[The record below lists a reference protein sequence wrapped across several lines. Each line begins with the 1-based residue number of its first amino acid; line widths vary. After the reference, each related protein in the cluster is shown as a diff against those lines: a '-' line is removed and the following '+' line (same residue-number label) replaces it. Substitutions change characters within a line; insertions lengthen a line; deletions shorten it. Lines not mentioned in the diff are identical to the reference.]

1 MLDLDTSRIYSCS
14 ILPELPGCAG
24 LRPACGATGERLDIA
39 RERRPSAGCAGF
51 QPAPGATSG
60 LLNQEEAM
68 DATPARMMMW
78 FAAFPRLLPLIPLLS
93 RVEFLGEMSDV
104 LHSRAPLPLIP
115 PAPFSHTGRRGRL
128 GVLMPETE
136 NGRQGL
142 PQKPPPVSL
151 RASDA
156 KPACAEREL
165 RLGSRL
171 SALGYRLSTIGS
183 RLSAIGS
190 RLSALG
196 YRLSAISYRLSALGY
211 RLSAIGYRLSVIGY
225 QLSAIGYRL
234 SATIGRR
241 RAVVHPASTPAT
253 VALRPAH
260 SGGRTGCMPARSGR
274 RADGWPRGPAT
285 LPRRRRQGDQ
295 G

>member
-1 MLDLDTSRIYSCS
+1 M
-14 ILPELPGCAG
+14 PE
-24 LRPACGATGERLDIA
+24 IA
-39 RERRPSAGCAGF
+39 
-51 QPAPGATSG
+51 
-60 LLNQEEAM
+60 LN
-68 DATPARMMMW
+68 P
-78 FAAFPRLLPLIPLLS
+78 PLS
-93 RVEFLGEMSDV
+93 T
-104 LHSRAPLPLIP
+104 
-115 PAPFSHTGRRGRL
+115 HTGRRGRL

-136 NGRQGL
+136 DGRQGL

-171 SALGYRLSTIGS
+171 SALGYRLSTLGY

-190 RLSALG
+190 RLSAIDSRLSALG
-196 YRLSAISYRLSALGY
+196 YRLSTIGSRLSALGSRLSALDSRLSAISYRLSA
-211 RLSAIGYRLSVIGY
+211 IGYRPSAIGY
-225 QLSAIGYRL
+225 QLSAIDYRL

-260 SGGRTGCMPARSGR
+260 SGGRTGCRRARSDR
-274 RADGWPRGPAT
+274 RADGWRCAPAT
-285 LPRRRRQGDQ
+285 LPQRRWQGDQ
-295 G
+295 GGAAQRRRLR

>member
-78 FAAFPRLLPLIPLLS
+78 FAAFPRLLPLIP
-93 RVEFLGEMSDV
+93 
-104 LHSRAPLPLIP
+104 

-128 GVLMPETE
+128 GVLMAETE

-165 RLGSRL
+165 Q
-171 SALGYRLSTIGS
+171 LGYQ
-183 RLSAIGS
+183 LSAIGHQ
-190 RLSALG
+190 LSAIS
-196 YRLSAISYRLSALGY
+196 YRLSAISYRLSAIDS
-211 RLSAIGYRLSVIGY
+211 RLR
-225 QLSAIGYRL
+225 
-234 SATIGRR
+234 
-241 RAVVHPASTPAT
+241 
-253 VALRPAH
+253 
-260 SGGRTGCMPARSGR
+260 
-274 RADGWPRGPAT
+274 
-285 LPRRRRQGDQ
+285 
-295 G
+295 

>member
-51 QPAPGATSG
+51 QPASGATGG

-78 FAAFPRLLPLIPLLS
+78 FAAFPRLLPLIP
-93 RVEFLGEMSDV
+93 
-104 LHSRAPLPLIP
+104 

-136 NGRQGL
+136 DGRQGL

-165 RLGSRL
+165 QLGYRL
-171 SALGYRLSTIGS
+171 SALGYRLST
-183 RLSAIGS
+183 
-190 RLSALG
+190 LG
-196 YRLSAISYRLSALGY
+196 YRLSAIGYQLSAISY
-211 RLSAIGYRLSVIGY
+211 RLSAIGYRLSTLGY
-225 QLSAIGYRL
+225 RLSAIGYRL

-260 SGGRTGCMPARSGR
+260 SGGRTGCRRARSDR
-274 RADGWPRGPAT
+274 RADGWRCAPAT
-285 LPRRRRQGDQ
+285 LPQRRWQGDQ
-295 G
+295 GGAAQRRRLR

>member
-1 MLDLDTSRIYSCS
+1 M
-14 ILPELPGCAG
+14 PETGDGTQG
-24 LRPACGATGERLDIA
+24 LAKKSTLV
-39 RERRPSAGCAGF
+39 S
-51 QPAPGATSG
+51 
-60 LLNQEEAM
+60 
-68 DATPARMMMW
+68 
-78 FAAFPRLLPLIPLLS
+78 
-93 RVEFLGEMSDV
+93 
-104 LHSRAPLPLIP
+104 IP
-115 PAPFSHTGRRGRL
+115 PTPFSHTGRRGRL

-136 NGRQGL
+136 DGRQGL

-171 SALGYRLSTIGS
+171 SALGS
-183 RLSAIGS
+183 RLSAIGYQ
-190 RLSALG
+190 LSAIG
-196 YRLSAISYRLSALGY
+196 HQLSAISYRLSAIGY
-211 RLSAIGYRLSVIGY
+211 RPSAIGYQLSAIGY

-260 SGGRTGCMPARSGR
+260 SGGRTGCRRARSDR
-274 RADGWPRGPAT
+274 RADGWRCAPAT
-285 LPRRRRQGDQ
+285 LPQRRWQGDQ
-295 G
+295 GGAAQRRRLR

>member
-1 MLDLDTSRIYSCS
+1 MPERGDGTQGLAKTS
-14 ILPELPGCAG
+14 
-24 LRPACGATGERLDIA
+24 
-39 RERRPSAGCAGF
+39 
-51 QPAPGATSG
+51 
-60 LLNQEEAM
+60 
-68 DATPARMMMW
+68 TPVR
-78 FAAFPRLLPLIPLLS
+78 S
-93 RVEFLGEMSDV
+93 
-104 LHSRAPLPLIP
+104 P

-183 RLSAIGS
+183 RLSALGS
-190 RLSALG
+190 
-196 YRLSAISYRLSALGY
+196 RLSAISYRLSA
-211 RLSAIGYRLSVIGY
+211 IGYRPSAIGY

-234 SATIGRR
+234 SALGYRLSATIGRR
-241 RAVVHPASTPAT
+241 RAVLHPAATPAMP
-253 VALRPAH
+253 ALRPAH
-260 SGGRTGCMPARSGR
+260 LGERTGCTPARSGR

-285 LPRRRRQGDQ
+285 LPRRRWQGDR
-295 G
+295 GGAARCRRLR

>member
-78 FAAFPRLLPLIPLLS
+78 FAAFPRLLPLIP
-93 RVEFLGEMSDV
+93 
-104 LHSRAPLPLIP
+104 

-183 RLSAIGS
+183 RLSALGS
-190 RLSALG
+190 
-196 YRLSAISYRLSALGY
+196 RLSAISYRLSAIGYRPSAIGYRLSVIGYRLSAIGYQLSAISYRLSAISY
-211 RLSAIGYRLSVIGY
+211 RLSAIGYRLSVIG
-225 QLSAIGYRL
+225 SRL
-234 SATIGRR
+234 STLGYDRATTRCIAPRCYACDACTST
-241 RAVVHPASTPAT
+241 RAF
-253 VALRPAH
+253 
-260 SGGRTGCMPARSGR
+260 G
-274 RADGWPRGPAT
+274 
-285 LPRRRRQGDQ
+285 
-295 G
+295 

>member
-78 FAAFPRLLPLIPLLS
+78 FAAFPRLLPLIP
-93 RVEFLGEMSDV
+93 
-104 LHSRAPLPLIP
+104 

-128 GVLMPETE
+128 GVLMAETE

-171 SALGYRLSTIGS
+171 SALDS
-183 RLSAIGS
+183 RLSALGS

-196 YRLSAISYRLSALGY
+196 SRLSALGSRLSALDSRLSALGSRLSALGS
-211 RLSAIGYRLSVIGY
+211 RLSAIGYRLSTID
-225 QLSAIGYRL
+225 YRL
-234 SATIGRR
+234 R
-241 RAVVHPASTPAT
+241 
-253 VALRPAH
+253 
-260 SGGRTGCMPARSGR
+260 
-274 RADGWPRGPAT
+274 
-285 LPRRRRQGDQ
+285 
-295 G
+295 